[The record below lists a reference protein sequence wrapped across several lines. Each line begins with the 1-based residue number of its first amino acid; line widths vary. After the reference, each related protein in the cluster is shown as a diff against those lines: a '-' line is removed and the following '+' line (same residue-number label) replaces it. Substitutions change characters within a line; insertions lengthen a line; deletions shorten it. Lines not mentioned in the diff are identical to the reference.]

1 MNILELAEKGTAEQI
16 IKYARERAKAEYD
29 DLVSVTAYELGF
41 LKSILKDVVAARDR
55 RTTWTD

>member
-16 IKYARERAKAEYD
+16 IKYARERAEAEYE

-41 LKSILKDVVAARDR
+41 LQSLLKDVVAARDKNR
-55 RTTWTD
+55 GK